1 MAFQIFR
8 ADQHPFEVSTVT
20 LDQVPW
26 FKGNEVAA
34 CLGYA
39 NPQQA
44 LRTNVD
50 EDDRKTYAE
59 LAEGVLPGST
69 LPKQQPHEVSPPAR
83 RGRPPGSKDKAPRKR
98 PARAVSP
105 EVHEAPRP
113 VTRRAPKRAP
123 RRVQIVEEESD
134 YSSAEDVPPSPRTRR
149 HQEWT
154 AYRQQQ
160 ADTHQANVN
169 RYASM
174 FDRMFA

>member
-1 MAFQIFR
+1 MVIAV
-8 ADQHPFEVSTVT
+8 DVE
-20 LDQVPW
+20 
-26 FKGNEVAA
+26 E
-34 CLGYA
+34 
-39 NPQQA
+39 A
-44 LRTNVD
+44 LSAPPSP
-50 EDDRKTYAE
+50 EKKE
-59 LAEGVLPGST
+59 T
-69 LPKQQPHEVSPPAR
+69 LPEEETAETPPPAR

-105 EVHEAPRP
+105 EVLEAPPPRP
-113 VTRRAPKRAP
+113 VTLRSSAPKRAP

-169 RYASM
+169 RYASL
-174 FDRMFA
+174 FDRMLA

>member
-1 MAFQIFR
+1 MVVAVDVEE
-8 ADQHPFEVSTVT
+8 ALSAPPSPEKKEEEEEKEEEVKEPTE
-20 LDQVPW
+20 P
-26 FKGNEVAA
+26 
-34 CLGYA
+34 
-39 NPQQA
+39 
-44 LRTNVD
+44 
-50 EDDRKTYAE
+50 
-59 LAEGVLPGST
+59 
-69 LPKQQPHEVSPPAR
+69 PPAR

-98 PARAVSP
+98 PVRAVSP
-105 EVHEAPRP
+105 EVHEAPPPRP

-134 YSSAEDVPPSPRTRR
+134 YSSAEDVLPSPRTRR

-174 FDRMFA
+174 FDRMLA